1 MHLGGIAHLVIDS
14 TELKV
19 SVKVSGK
26 SKIWQRT
33 ASYLVEAP
41 SGSWQ
46 QHTWNHPRRP
56 VAKQRDWLRGIPQ
69 VNPTAPPEYQVAA
82 ADGAYAPP
90 SLCNEGLRS
99 KKFCALIPLWK
110 GADYRSAE
118 YVAPQSCCCEP
129 ATEREQCPVEIDNR
143 LQLALNSG
151 RLCTG

>member
-90 SLCNEGLRS
+90 PVYVMKDYVVRKSVLLSLCEKEQITG
-99 KKFCALIPLWK
+99 PLN
-110 GADYRSAE
+110 
-118 YVAPQSCCCEP
+118 
-129 ATEREQCPVEIDNR
+129 T
-143 LQLALNSG
+143 
-151 RLCTG
+151 